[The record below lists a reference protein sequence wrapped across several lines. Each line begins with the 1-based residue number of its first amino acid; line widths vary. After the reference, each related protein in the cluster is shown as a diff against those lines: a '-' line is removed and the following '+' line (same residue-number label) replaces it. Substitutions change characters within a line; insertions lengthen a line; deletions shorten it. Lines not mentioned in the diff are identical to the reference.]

1 MAEERRWLC
10 PTRQHVLGL
19 VVTEN
24 GRGSGVLLFREA
36 VPVDGDITEAHQI
49 GLAFGELTV
58 YCSCCGQVR
67 TWIPGEDELKF
78 LILKHRAKKEADL
91 QPDSFRDRMAPIK

>member
-36 VPVDGDITEAHQI
+36 VPVFRDITEARQI
-49 GLAFGELTV
+49 GLVFGELTV
-58 YCSCCGQVR
+58 YCSCCGKVR
-67 TWIPGEDELKF
+67 TWFPGEYELEQ
-78 LILKHRAKKEADL
+78 LIGKYRRSEVK
-91 QPDSFRDRMAPIK
+91 